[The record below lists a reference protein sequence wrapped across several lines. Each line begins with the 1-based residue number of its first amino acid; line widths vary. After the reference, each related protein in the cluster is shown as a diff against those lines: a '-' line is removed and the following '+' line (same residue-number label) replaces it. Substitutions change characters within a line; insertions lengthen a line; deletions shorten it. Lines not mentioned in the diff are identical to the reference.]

1 MINYVVI
8 FFILFK
14 FVSNNQQ
21 IYPEPVDDFYQEND
35 KMIAVIDD
43 IFITLKI
50 NNNFKKLKNVTEY
63 MAIHRYI
70 QDAVENRIKKYKEIN
85 NVTKNTPSYKTD
97 YYVSHINKALDEIIN
112 DKERKLQ
119 IFFSRNKYSLPAPSD
134 DILTD
139 FVSLAKKLRLNLKGN
154 KNIRPTEGEYK

>member
-50 NNNFKKLKNVTEY
+50 NNNFKKFKNVTEY
-63 MAIHRYI
+63 MA
-70 QDAVENRIKKYKEIN
+70 
-85 NVTKNTPSYKTD
+85 
-97 YYVSHINKALDEIIN
+97 
-112 DKERKLQ
+112 
-119 IFFSRNKYSLPAPSD
+119 
-134 DILTD
+134 
-139 FVSLAKKLRLNLKGN
+139 
-154 KNIRPTEGEYK
+154 